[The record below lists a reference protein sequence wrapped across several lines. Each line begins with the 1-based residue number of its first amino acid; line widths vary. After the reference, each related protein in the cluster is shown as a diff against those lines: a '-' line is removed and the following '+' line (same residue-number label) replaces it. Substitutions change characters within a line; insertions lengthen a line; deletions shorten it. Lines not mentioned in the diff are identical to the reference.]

1 MSKHSEK
8 NDFPN
13 ELDPQVE
20 ADVERE
26 QTDSLTEEEETAGT
40 PLGDHRS
47 FFDNDIPVGDEPL
60 R

>member
-1 MSKHSEK
+1 MAHR
-8 NDFPN
+8 NDFPD

-20 ADVERE
+20 EDAERE
-26 QTDSLTEEEETAGT
+26 ETDSITEEEELSET

-47 FFDNDIPVGDEPL
+47 FFDSEIPIGDEPL

>member
-1 MSKHSEK
+1 MTHRNEHA
-8 NDFPN
+8 D

-20 ADVERE
+20 EDAERE
-26 QTDSLTEEEETAGT
+26 ETDSITESEELSDS

-47 FFDNDIPVGDEPL
+47 FFDTEIPVGDEPL

>member
-1 MSKHSEK
+1 MTDTNEHP
-8 NDFPN
+8 D

-20 ADVERE
+20 EDAERE
-26 QTDSLTEEEETAGT
+26 ETDSLTESEEPSNR

>member
-1 MSKHSEK
+1 MTDT
-8 NDFPN
+8 NQYPD

-20 ADVERE
+20 EDAERE
-26 QTDSLTEEEETAGT
+26 QTDSISESEELSDT

-47 FFDNDIPVGDEPL
+47 FFDNEIPIGDEPL

>member
-1 MSKHSEK
+1 MAHR
-8 NDFPN
+8 NDFPD

-20 ADVERE
+20 EDAERE
-26 QTDSLTEEEETAGT
+26 ETDSITEEELSET

-47 FFDNDIPVGDEPL
+47 FFDSEIPIGDEPL